1 MARNM
6 QPVLKKCR
14 TLGLDPVALGVNKK
28 SKRNIRAKVLQQ
40 AVQERLLNA
49 VHNSSAGNL
58 KNFLQ

>member
-28 SKRNIRAKVLQQ
+28 SKRNIRANANKKLTEYGTQLSC
-40 AVQERLLNA
+40 LLYT
-49 VHNSSAGNL
+49 SPSPRDRG
-58 KNFLQ
+58 